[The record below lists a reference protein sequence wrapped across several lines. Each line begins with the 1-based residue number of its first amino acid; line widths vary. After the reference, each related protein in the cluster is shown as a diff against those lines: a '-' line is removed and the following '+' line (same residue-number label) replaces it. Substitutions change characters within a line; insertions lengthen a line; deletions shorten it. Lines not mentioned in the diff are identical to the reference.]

1 MSPPR
6 GQTEGQTEGQ
16 TASGSRTARS
26 GLLPLDRGLP
36 GAGTTTLSF
45 REDQPPR
52 GPRLARRRL
61 GRSEGEESRVG
72 VRVHVRGPGSPPRV
86 TLDGPRPVSEVT
98 HRSGKA
104 PAGPAPR
111 TRVAPPLKEG
121 AGCLPSP
128 AEDWNS
134 NGDRPRPTQTRGGA
148 GPGGRGDAAT
158 RSPANPPLLLT
169 PGVAD
174 EGRVARGPGAPEA
187 TPRSRSHRVGW
198 PGHPHCGTPVRESHA
213 ATLRARAIRQPG
225 PAPPGREAPCPVPN
239 VTSMLTDA
247 PPQPW
252 LKQPVQAPLLS

>member
-98 HRSGKA
+98 HRSGNA

-111 TRVAPPLKEG
+111 TRVAPLLKEG

-134 NGDRPRPTQTRGGA
+134 NGDPHRP
-148 GPGGRGDAAT
+148 
-158 RSPANPPLLLT
+158 
-169 PGVAD
+169 
-174 EGRVARGPGAPEA
+174 EEERGPGDVGTRPRAAQQTLPSSSHPASPMRGASPAVRGPRRPHRGLEA
-187 TPRSRSHRVGW
+187 TGSAGQATRTAGP
-198 PGHPHCGTPVRESHA
+198 PVRESHA
-213 ATLRARAIRQPG
+213 ATLRARAIRQ
-225 PAPPGREAPCPVPN
+225 PGREAPCPVPN